1 MSTEIHRFKVG
12 AFECLAVSDGV
23 FTYPHPASL
32 LFVNAPKKRL
42 EKRLLE
48 MNIQLEQWHEWTSPY
63 ICLVVNTGKNLVL
76 VDTGADGVAPTTG
89 KLITNLRAGGITPDD
104 IDTVIITHCHPDH
117 IGGNIDSEGKPAFR
131 NARYVMWRDEWD
143 FWISKPNLA
152 ELDIDIHIKEALITF
167 ASNNLPPIQS
177 QLDLI
182 DNEKDIVPG
191 IRAIATP
198 GHTPGHMAVEITSEG
213 EQLLL
218 ISDTAIHPIHLE
230 SPDWYA
236 AVDYDPEKVV
246 NSRRRLFKKAS
257 AEKALVLAFHFPFP
271 GLGYIVPKKKGWL
284 WQPI

>member
-12 AFECLAVSDGV
+12 AFECLAVSDGI

-32 LFVNAPKKRL
+32 LFVNAPKERL
-42 EKRLLE
+42 KKRLLK
-48 MNIQLEQWHEWTSPY
+48 MNLQLEQWHEWTSPY

-76 VDTGADGVAPTTG
+76 VDTGADGMAPTTG
-89 KLITNLRAGGITPDD
+89 KLITNLRAGGITPDE

-152 ELDIDIHIKEALITF
+152 ELDIDIHIKEALITV
-167 ASNNLPPIQS
+167 ASNNLPPIQN
-177 QLDLI
+177 QLDLV

-198 GHTPGHMAVEITSEG
+198 GHTPGHMAVEISSGG

-246 NSRRRLFKKAS
+246 KSRRRLFKKAN

-284 WQPI
+284 WQPR